1 MWPAVSSRKSG
12 LALTLSLQCSTP
24 LIQQHLNDLNPKLS
38 WILSH
43 QLCLSIQ
50 DETEVVPTESRL
62 RIFYSFPYFPVIA
75 VTQQGI
81 DTQSKGPSI
90 KYVTL
95 FWANFYPLPS
105 PCHALSHFPGPPPKV
120 RHTSRNP

>member
-1 MWPAVSSRKSG
+1 MILTRK
-12 LALTLSLQCSTP
+12 CKV
-24 LIQQHLNDLNPKLS
+24 KLS

-43 QLCLSIQ
+43 QLCLSNQ
-50 DETEVVPTESRL
+50 DETEFVPTESRL

-95 FWANFYPLPS
+95 FWANFYPLPPPPPPLS
-105 PCHALSHFPGPPPKV
+105 PFVPLPGPPPES
-120 RHTSRNP
+120 TSHISDPPPDF